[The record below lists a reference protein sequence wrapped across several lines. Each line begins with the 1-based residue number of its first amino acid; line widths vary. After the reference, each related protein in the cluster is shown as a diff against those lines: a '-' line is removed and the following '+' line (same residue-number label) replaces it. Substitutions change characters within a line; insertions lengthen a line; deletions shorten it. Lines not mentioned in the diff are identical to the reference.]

1 MSEWWLVI
9 AAFWFWYFADCVK
22 AGRTVRFVLSR
33 ACGRGDAAVHHEA
46 VALTSIL
53 PLAWHVRTE
62 DPPIAFSPEG
72 LTNIPTGSAGRPAP
86 AAVQGQVWSWEEV
99 RELAQKHGRI
109 FINGQEFCPVTPF
122 TTLAGMRA
130 LIDGCKNRTPE
141 ARAAWLAGWVACWF
155 RPAHLRRQRTV
166 FLGRTGTLAIW
177 AGFGFVLAA
186 MLSVYVLFGSMLP
199 LSTELAARVG
209 RVLPLVGLYLI
220 GVHLCIVVMGWRVH
234 RRLLRKRG
242 EARFNLLFS
251 ALLLPPQAYRLRSR
265 IGAEFFHQA
274 HPLAW
279 LAVAAGKADFIEYAR
294 QTVADLRWPL
304 VGGRLERQEL
314 AAAIGSWMRERI
326 GGEVGRLLV
335 QRGVTEAELL
345 QAPKQDGAGSCVY
358 CPRCQSQF
366 TNREGRCPHGIELL
380 PLK

>member
-9 AAFWFWYFADCVK
+9 AAFWFWYFADCLK
-22 AGRTVRFVLSR
+22 AGRTARFVLSR
-33 ACGRGDAAVHHEA
+33 AFGRGNAGVHHEA
-46 VALTSIL
+46 IALTSIL

-72 LTNIPTGSAGRPAP
+72 LTNVPVGSAGRPAP
-86 AAVQGQVWSWEEV
+86 AALQGLAWSWDEV
-99 RELAQKHGRI
+99 RELAQKKGRI

-122 TTLAGMRA
+122 TTLASMRA

-141 ARAAWLAGWVACWF
+141 ARAVWLAGQVACWF

-166 FLGRTGTLAIW
+166 FLGRTGVLAVW
-177 AGFGFVLAA
+177 AGFGWALSAVLSA
-186 MLSVYVLFGSMLP
+186 YVLFGSMLP
-199 LSTELAARVG
+199 LSAGLAAKLG
-209 RVLPLVGLYLI
+209 QMLPLLGLYLI
-220 GVHLCIVVMGWRVH
+220 GVHFCIVVMGWRVH

-265 IGAEFFHQA
+265 IGAEFFQQA

-304 VGGRLERQEL
+304 SGARLERAEL
-314 AAAIGSWMRERI
+314 VASIGSWMHERI
-326 GGEVGRLLV
+326 GGEVGRLLAL
-335 QRGVTEAELL
+335 RGVAEAELL
-345 QAPKQDGAGSCVY
+345 AAPKRDSAGSCVY

-366 TNREGRCPHGIELL
+366 TNRTGRCPNGVELL
-380 PLK
+380 PL